1 MHRSWALKS
10 IVLGAA
16 LWGAAA
22 ALHAAS
28 VSVDPFSLLS
38 HGAYDEDSGLFA
50 VDSRLDF
57 GLALSGGDKF
67 AGLLR
72 LEYRSGTVENDLY
85 QNGLTLDAG
94 TATTSDIV
102 AKLNAASGLAL
113 RTAAVSAREIAGLPL
128 EATYFV
134 GYLDSICSGDDFVRL
149 FGAAPFA
156 TALRGPLY
164 YPDGVGGDASLSYDG
179 LDAVYGTGARLS
191 LAGEHSAAFLYLFQ
205 DSDLGQGNW
214 SGDLRGLLD
223 GEKIKLE
230 LFAGASL
237 APACDYGL
245 YRGGLLFDYRPGS
258 LGEFFAQVGI
268 PRWDPSEAFSINN
281 FFFLFEPRVVLGPT
295 NLAITVFYHPSY
307 YREKA
312 TGEKGALD
320 LCVNWK
326 LGNLAATGS
335 QGGLSTLLEFRPLED
350 SPLSVDIAPYFSVIS
365 WGLEW
370 SMKLDLVVFPY
381 PAEWYGM
388 FSPFIGVKTS
398 F

>member
-1 MHRSWALKS
+1 MHKSGTLKS
-10 IVLGAA
+10 IILGTAFLAAGAA
-16 LWGAAA
+16 LN
-22 ALHAAS
+22 AAS
-28 VSVDPFSLLS
+28 VSGDPFELLS
-38 HGAYDEDSGLFA
+38 HGAYNNSLGLFA

-57 GLALSGGDKF
+57 GLAFSGGDKF

-72 LEYRSGTVENDLY
+72 LEYKSGSVEDDLY
-85 QNGLTLDAG
+85 QNGLTLTSA
-94 TATTSDIV
+94 ATTSDIV
-102 AKLNAASGLAL
+102 AKLNAASGLSL
-113 RTAAVSAREIAGLPL
+113 RTAAVSAREIGGLPL

-134 GYLDSICSGDDFVRL
+134 GYLGSICSGDDFVSL

-164 YPDGVGGDASLSYDG
+164 YPNGVGGDKNLSYDG
-179 LDAVYGTGARLS
+179 LDAVYGTGARLT
-191 LAGEHSAAFLYLFQ
+191 LAGDHKAAYLYLYQ
-205 DSDLGQGNW
+205 DSDLGAGNW
-214 SGDLRGLLD
+214 TGDVRGLLD

-230 LFAGASL
+230 LFAGASY
-237 APACDYGL
+237 APAASYGL
-245 YRGGLLFDYRPGS
+245 YRGGLLFDYKPGS

-268 PRWDPSEAFSINN
+268 PRWDPSESFSINN
-281 FFFLFEPRVVLGPT
+281 FFFLFEPRVALGPT

-312 TGEKGALD
+312 TDEKGALD
-320 LCVNWK
+320 LCVNLK

-335 QGGLSTLLEFRPLED
+335 QGGLSTLLEFRPLETA
-350 SPLSVDIAPYFSVIS
+350 PLSVDIAPYFSIVS

-370 SMKLDLVVFPY
+370 SMKLDLTVFPY
-381 PAEWYGM
+381 PDEWYEM

>member
-1 MHRSWALKS
+1 MHRSGTLKS
-10 IVLGAA
+10 IILGAA
-16 LWGAAA
+16 FLAAGA

-28 VSVDPFSLLS
+28 VSVDPFELLS
-38 HGAYDEDSGLFA
+38 HGAYNESLGLFA

-57 GLALSGGDKF
+57 GLAFSGGDKF

-72 LEYRSGTVENDLY
+72 LEYKSGSVEDDLY
-85 QNGLTLDAG
+85 QNGLTLTSA
-94 TATTSDIV
+94 ATTSDIV
-102 AKLNAASGLAL
+102 AKLNAASGLSL
-113 RTAAVSAREIAGLPL
+113 RTAAVSAREIGGLPL

-134 GYLDSICSGDDFVRL
+134 GYLGSICSGDDFVSL

-164 YPDGVGGDASLSYDG
+164 YPNGVGGDKNLSYDG
-179 LDAVYGTGARLS
+179 LDAVYGTGARLT
-191 LAGEHSAAFLYLFQ
+191 LAGDHKAAYLYLYQ
-205 DSDLGQGNW
+205 DSDLGAGNW
-214 SGDLRGLLD
+214 TGDLRGLLD

-230 LFAGASL
+230 LFAGASY
-237 APACDYGL
+237 APAASYGL
-245 YRGGLLFDYRPGS
+245 YRGGLLFDYKPGS

-268 PRWDPSEAFSINN
+268 PRWDPSESFSINN
-281 FFFLFEPRVVLGPT
+281 FFFLFEPRVALGQT

-312 TGEKGALD
+312 TDEKGALD
-320 LCVNWK
+320 LCVNLK
-326 LGNLAATGS
+326 LGNLTATGS
-335 QGGLSTLLEFRPLED
+335 QGGLSTLLEFRPLETA
-350 SPLSVDIAPYFSVIS
+350 PLSVDIAPYFSIVS

-370 SMKLDLVVFPY
+370 SMKLDLTVFPY
-381 PAEWYGM
+381 PDEWYEM